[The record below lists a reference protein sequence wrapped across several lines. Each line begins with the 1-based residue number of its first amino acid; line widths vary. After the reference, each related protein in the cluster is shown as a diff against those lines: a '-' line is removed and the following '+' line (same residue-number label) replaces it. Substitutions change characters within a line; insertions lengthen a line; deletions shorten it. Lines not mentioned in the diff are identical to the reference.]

1 MSVSYCLVAVE
12 LWELKF
18 LSRPSDLFQDSEVSE
33 ELLCALLANRN
44 RETSNASENPK
55 HWKGTEQT
63 VREWGQLERGWPNDR
78 ECKWEQVVREK
89 STEMRHDTERKR
101 ESESGVCFDSWSC
114 PMYLSVNVGADV
126 PYRSALNQS
135 VWLLTL
141 SEGQISFTLTSSH
154 PA

>member
-1 MSVSYCLVAVE
+1 M
-12 LWELKF
+12 
-18 LSRPSDLFQDSEVSE
+18 SE

-44 RETSNASENPK
+44 RETSDASENPK
-55 HWKGTEQT
+55 HGKGTEQT
-63 VREWGQLERGWPNDR
+63 VREWRQLERGWPNDR
-78 ECKWEQVVREK
+78 ECKREQVVREK
-89 STEMRHDTERKR
+89 STEMRHDTVRIG
-101 ESESGVCFDSWSC
+101 ESESGVCFDSWFC
-114 PMYLSVNVGADV
+114 PKYLSVNVGADV